1 MDWTDFSI
9 TFQPKEFSGKD
20 TVNKTLIKVFTQ
32 NQSQELN
39 REREKIS
46 KIPKISKI
54 SKMSKMSKISKN
66 RGERNKNPEK
76 EKGKWGK
83 NRNNRGNLDLSP
95 SPSQNRGNLDLSPSP
110 SQNRGGRSQKAEI
123 LEELGQKWSSEIS
136 R

>member
-1 MDWTDFSI
+1 VDWTDFSI

-46 KIPKISKI
+46 KIPKISK
-54 SKMSKMSKISKN
+54 MSKISKN

-95 SPSQNRGNLDLSPSP
+95 SPSQNRG
-110 SQNRGGRSQKAEI
+110 GRSQKAEI